1 MNWRRGQGLVEF
13 ALILPVLLL
22 IILGIIE
29 AAFIIQGYITVQHS
43 AREAAR
49 FAVTYQPVQGECLD
63 GILAPYPFCPRD
75 YVVWS
80 GEPDDQYHVRRVA
93 LIKREARRAATG
105 LRINDAHLGDTSAEF
120 QQYSDEPGFFGV
132 RVWGYPSFLTDC
144 NDPTVRDTACLDQ
157 PGLQGLPVQVL
168 VRHNVEIVDP
178 LYRAVVEFVP
188 VQANTQMIKA
198 LQSYKADAGAAPST
212 HIWNNLQKVQ
222 RIAGGSL
229 QSGHI
234 PENRN
239 MKRITFQTV
248 RENLNDQLGYEP
260 SSQQMADELGWD
272 IREVGRMNS
281 ELGGEITASE
291 AEFDFYGNST
301 TGANQDRALA
311 DYLYLELDDKDKVIF
326 EHSFGY
332 AGKPKLTNKEIAL
345 KLGTNE
351 MAITRAKQRMGAKIR
366 SYR

>member
-1 MNWRRGQGLVEF
+1 MNETDKILEWQKSKDPDLFAELV
-13 ALILPVLLL
+13 I
-22 IILGIIE
+22 
-29 AAFIIQGYITVQHS
+29 
-43 AREAAR
+43 R
-49 FAVTYQPVQGECLD
+49 YQPIVNSVVNKYKTW
-63 GILAPYPFCPRD
+63 GISAP
-75 YVVWS
+75 
-80 GEPDDQYHVRRVA
+80 
-93 LIKREARRAATG
+93 T
-105 LRINDAHLGDTSAEF
+105 LRTK
-120 QQYSDEPGFFGV
+120 
-132 RVWGYPSFLTDC
+132 
-144 NDPTVRDTACLDQ
+144 
-157 PGLQGLPVQVL
+157 
-168 VRHNVEIVDP
+168 
-178 LYRAVVEFVP
+178 
-188 VQANTQMIKA
+188 ANTQMIKA
-198 LQSYKADAGAAPST
+198 LQSYKADAGAAPSM